1 MKKKFAVGDWV
12 VITKSC
18 RNWTDTMNKF
28 VGTTVQITQV
38 ELEAFGEYVIKFEG
52 CMHYYWS
59 FKEKHFRKAKLKE
72 SPDYVPSER
81 CYKYLIPIWKKLK
94 II

>member
-1 MKKKFAVGDWV
+1 MKETFAVGDWV
-12 VITKSC
+12 VITKSH

-38 ELEAFGEYVIKFEG
+38 NPNNFDDYIIKFEG

-59 FKEKHFRKAKLKE
+59 FKQKHFRKAKLTE
-72 SPDYVPSER
+72 LLDYVPSEKD
-81 CYKYLIPIWKKLK
+81 YKYLIPIWKKLK